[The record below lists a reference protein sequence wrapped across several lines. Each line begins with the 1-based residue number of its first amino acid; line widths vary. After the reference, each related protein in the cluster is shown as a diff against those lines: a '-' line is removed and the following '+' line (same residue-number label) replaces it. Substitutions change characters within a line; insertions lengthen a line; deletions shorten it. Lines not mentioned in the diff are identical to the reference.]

1 MAQANSSHL
10 GTFNDSTK
18 YYFDNGADACKNV
31 MRKVFFFIFTKYFC
45 VYLSGKLPF
54 SNNCLKNTAATKY
67 LFTSTRIKIEVLT
80 SFSTL
85 NEVKIR
91 NTLSTVFSQKSS
103 TTLSFKKI
111 FIPCN
116 GLKECYVLWV

>member
-1 MAQANSSHL
+1 MAQVHSSHL
-10 GTFNDSTK
+10 RTFNDSTK

-31 MRKVFFFIFTKYFC
+31 MRKVFFIFTKYFC

-80 SFSTL
+80 LFSTL

-91 NTLSTVFSQKSS
+91 NTLSTVFLKKVQQHFLLKRFSS
-103 TTLSFKKI
+103 L
-111 FIPCN
+111 
-116 GLKECYVLWV
+116 VMA

>member
-31 MRKVFFFIFTKYFC
+31 MRKVFFSYLQNIFVFIFQVSFP
-45 VYLSGKLPF
+45 SQIIAW
-54 SNNCLKNTAATKY
+54 KNTKTTKY

-85 NEVKIR
+85 NVVKIR
-91 NTLSTVFSQKSS
+91 NTLSTVFLEKSS
-103 TTLSFKKI
+103 TVLSFKKR
-111 FIPCN
+111 FSS
-116 GLKECYVLWV
+116 LVMA